1 MTSRAEY
8 RLLLRHDNADI
19 RLTKKGYE
27 IGLASTARFRRLE
40 QKVQAIYS
48 ALEALKRTTIG
59 PTPDVQLFLATIGAA
74 PLRTGISLFDLMK
87 RPNITYQV
95 ISSRFGLPLL
105 SDEVQAQIDITIKY
119 DGYIKKQSEQVQRS
133 LNFESKGISID
144 LDYSQISGLS
154 NEARQKLALTR
165 PTSIGQA
172 SRISGVSPADIS
184 LLLIYVEQLRR
195 RNHEQST

>member
-1 MTSRAEY
+1 M
-8 RLLLRHDNADI
+8 
-19 RLTKKGYE
+19 
-27 IGLASTARFRRLE
+27 
-40 QKVQAIYS
+40 
-48 ALEALKRTTIG
+48 
-59 PTPDVQLFLATIGAA
+59 
-74 PLRTGISLFDLMK
+74 
-87 RPNITYQV
+87 
-95 ISSRFGLPLL
+95 
-105 SDEVQAQIDITIKY
+105 
-119 DGYIKKQSEQVQRS
+119 QRS
-133 LNFESKGISID
+133 LNFESKGIPID